1 MLAEEVALAA
11 LRLRDAGEPVD
22 LATADTLSADRR
34 ADMPDMVRASCTK
47 SPA

>member
-22 LATADTLSADRR
+22 LALLLTPSA
-34 ADMPDMVRASCTK
+34 
-47 SPA
+47 